1 MPDHVRRTVSACGRR
16 TAGGAGDGS
25 RRGGRMVGLPAEER
39 RIAFHRWLGRTVH
52 HTDLPTAGQLD
63 LPLPLLTDRKTP

>member
-1 MPDHVRRTVSACGRR
+1 M
-16 TAGGAGDGS
+16 TAAAAADAWWDS
-25 RRGGRMVGLPAEER
+25 LPEER

-63 LPLPLLTDRKTP
+63 LPLPLPIDRKTP